1 MSSAESDPLP
11 WLIRGLPAQLAAKAY
26 VAGDVRYEQARH
38 TYASVGAPALVIAAD
53 DAPDVS
59 AAVRFAA
66 DRRVPLSIRSGGH
79 GPSTNAGGIVVDLG
93 RLRGVGILDLPRRLV
108 RVEAGARWG
117 EVAQVL
123 SPHAMALSS
132 GDYGDVGVG
141 GLATGG
147 GIGLL
152 ARLQG
157 LTIDRVRAADVV
169 LADGTLVRA
178 DDRQRADLLWA
189 IRGAGGSFG
198 AVTAFEFEAGS
209 VGMVTWGSVTYRAP
223 DLAGLLARWA
233 TLVERSPREVT
244 SFLYVFPGA
253 QARATVVHASDD
265 AAAGRSTLSAFADLA
280 PVSELRSGLD
290 PYSTL
295 ITSSRAPHRA
305 QAAGITAHTGLLDHV
320 TDEAAAALARLVS
333 SHAAS
338 VLQLRSVGGA
348 VSDVA
353 PDATAYAHR
362 RQNFSVVVA
371 SHGPRSELDAAWEG
385 GIAPYVQRLVPESR
399 RRPGRCR
406 PAPGLPACDARAPP
420 AAQAPLRP
428 RGPLRPQPPDP
439 QDRDGG
445 HACGVSQCSGQK
457 SFGSFSPWP
466 WWADAVDSLTW

>member
-1 MSSAESDPLP
+1 MSPIESDPDA
-11 WLIRGLPAQLAAKAY
+11 WMMRGLPAQLAAKAH
-26 VAGDVRYEQARH
+26 VAGDVRYEQACH
-38 TYASVGAPALVIAAD
+38 TYATVGAPALVIAAD
-53 DAPDVS
+53 DASDVR

-79 GPSTNAGGIVVDLG
+79 GPSTNARGIVIDLG
-93 RLRGVGILDLPRRLV
+93 RLRGVEILDHSRRLV
-108 RVEAGARWG
+108 RIEAGARWG

-123 SPHAMALSS
+123 GPHALALSS

-141 GLATGG
+141 GLATGAG
-147 GIGLL
+147 VGLL

-209 VGMVTWGSVTYRAP
+209 VGTVTWGSVTYRAP
-223 DLAGLLARWA
+223 DLAGLLAGWA

-244 SFLYVFPGA
+244 SFLYVSPGPGASAA

-265 AAAGRSTLSAFADLA
+265 AAAGRATLSAFADLA
-280 PVSELRSGLD
+280 PVSEQRSGLD
-290 PYSTL
+290 PYATL
-295 ITSSRAPHRA
+295 LTASRAPHRA

-320 TDEAAAALARLVS
+320 TDEAAAALAGLVN
-333 SHAAS
+333 SHTAS

-348 VSDVA
+348 VNDLA

-362 RQNFSVVVA
+362 QQNFSVVVA
-371 SHGPRSELDAAWEG
+371 SHGPRSELDAAWAS
-385 GIAPYVQRLVPESR
+385 GIVPHV
-399 RRPGRCR
+399 
-406 PAPGLPACDARAPP
+406 
-420 AAQAPLRP
+420 
-428 RGPLRPQPPDP
+428 RGSYLNLGT
-439 QDRDGG
+439 DRDD
-445 HACGVSQCSGQK
+445 AALRRAYPPPTLARLQQLKRRYDPAGVFDHSL
-457 SFGSFSPWP
+457 PIP
-466 WWADAVDSLTW
+466 RTVTADTRAA